1 MKKIIL
7 LVFLFCLPL
16 VVALLFKK
24 EEEIKKPEEN
34 KEKEEITIKVMYEDN
49 SINEINLE
57 DYLIGVLGG
66 EMPVSFPLEALKA
79 QAVASRTYV
88 LYQKEHNT
96 KEYDVL
102 NTTTNQ
108 VYKDQEQLKQVWN
121 ENYDQNIAKI
131 KQAIEQ
137 TKGEIMVYNDEIIDA
152 LFFSTAPGYTENSED
167 VFSSSMPYL
176 RSVESN
182 WDKNAPNYES
192 TKSFSLEE
200 FKNLLGLNSVSN
212 IVVGELSNTGRTKTL
227 IIDNVTLKANDI
239 RNKLSLR
246 STYFDY
252 DIKDNTITFTTYG
265 YGHGVGMSQY
275 GAKYMAEEGYS
286 YQEILNHYYTDIKI
300 IKSV

>member
-1 MKKIIL
+1 M
-7 LVFLFCLPL
+7 
-16 VVALLFKK
+16 FKK
-24 EEEIKKPEEN
+24 EVNEEHIKESEEV
-34 KEKEEITIKVMYEDN
+34 TIKVMYEDS

-96 KEYDVL
+96 KDYDVL

-108 VYKDQEQLKQVWN
+108 VYKDEEALRQAWN
-121 ENYDQNIAKI
+121 EDYDDNLSKI
-131 KQAIEQ
+131 KQAINE
-137 TKGEIMVYNDEIIDA
+137 TEGEVMVYNEEIIDA
-152 LFFSTAPGYTENSED
+152 LFFSTAPGITENSED
-167 VFSSSMPYL
+167 VFSSSLPYL

-182 WDKNAPNYES
+182 WDKKAPNYES

-212 IVVGELSNTGRTKTL
+212 IIVGEFSNTGRTKSL
-227 IIDNVTLKANDI
+227 IIDNVTLDANDI
-239 RNKLSLR
+239 RNKLNLR

-252 DIKDNTITFTTYG
+252 DVKDNTITFTTYG

-286 YQEILNHYYTDIKI
+286 YKEILEHYYTDIKI
-300 IKSV
+300 IKNV

>member
-7 LVFLFCLPL
+7 LVFIFILPFIIALF
-16 VVALLFKK
+16 FK
-24 EEEIKKPEEN
+24 EEDIPEKEEN
-34 KEKEEITIKVMYEDN
+34 KVSEEITIKVMYEDS
-49 SINEINLE
+49 SIDEIVLE

-96 KEYDVL
+96 KAYDVL

-108 VYKDQEQLKQVWN
+108 VYKDEETLRQVWN
-121 ENYDQNIAKI
+121 ENYDENIAKI
-131 KQAIEQ
+131 KEAIRE
-137 TKGEIMVYNDEIIDA
+137 TEGEVMVYNNEIIDA
-152 LFFSTAPGYTENSED
+152 LFFSTAPGMTENSED
-167 VFSSSMPYL
+167 VFSSSLPYL

-182 WDKNAPNYES
+182 WDKKAPNYES

-200 FKNLLGLNSVSN
+200 FKNLLGLDSVSN
-212 IVVGELSNTGRTKTL
+212 IIVGEFSNTGRTKSL
-227 IIDNVTLKANDI
+227 IIDNVTLDANDI
-239 RNKLSLR
+239 RNKLNLR
-246 STYFDY
+246 STYFNY
-252 DIKDNTITFTTYG
+252 DIKNNTITFTTYG

-286 YQEILNHYYTDIKI
+286 YTEILEHYYTDIKI
-300 IKSV
+300 IKNV

>member
-34 KEKEEITIKVMYEDN
+34 KEKEEITIKVMYED
-49 SINEINLE
+49 STINEINLE

-131 KQAIEQ
+131 KQAIEE
-137 TKGEIMVYNDEIIDA
+137 TKGEIMVYNDEVIDA

-252 DIKDNTITFTTYG
+252 DIKDNMITFTTYG

>member
-7 LVFLFCLPL
+7 LVFIFILPFII
-16 VVALLFKK
+16 ALLFK
-24 EEEIKKPEEN
+24 EEDIPEKEEN
-34 KEKEEITIKVMYEDN
+34 KVLEEIIIKVMYEDS
-49 SINEINLE
+49 SIDEIVLE

-96 KEYDVL
+96 KAYDVL

-108 VYKDQEQLKQVWN
+108 VYKDEETLRQVWN
-121 ENYDQNIAKI
+121 EKYDENIAKI
-131 KQAIEQ
+131 KEAIRE
-137 TKGEIMVYNDEIIDA
+137 TEGEVMVYNNEIIDA
-152 LFFSTAPGYTENSED
+152 LFFSTAPGMTENSED
-167 VFSSSMPYL
+167 VFSSSLPYL

-182 WDKNAPNYES
+182 WDKKAPNYES

-200 FKNLLGLNSVSN
+200 FKNLLGLDSVSN
-212 IVVGELSNTGRTKTL
+212 IIVGEFSNTGRTKSL
-227 IIDNVTLKANDI
+227 IIDNVTLDANDI
-239 RNKLSLR
+239 RNKLNLR
-246 STYFDY
+246 STYFNY
-252 DIKDNTITFTTYG
+252 DIKNNTITFTTYG

-286 YQEILNHYYTDIKI
+286 YTEILEHYYTDIKI
-300 IKSV
+300 IKNV

>member
-24 EEEIKKPEEN
+24 EEEINKPEEN
-34 KEKEEITIKVMYEDN
+34 KEKEEITIKVMYED
-49 SINEINLE
+49 STINEINLE

-88 LYQKEHNT
+88 LYQKKHNN

-108 VYKDQEQLKQVWN
+108 VYKDEETLKQVWN
-121 ENYDQNIAKI
+121 ENFEKNMVKI
-131 KQAIEQ
+131 KQAVEE

-167 VFSSSMPYL
+167 VFSSSLPYL
-176 RSVESN
+176 RSVESS
-182 WDKNAPNYES
+182 WDKNAPNYEN
-192 TKSFSLEE
+192 TKSFTLEE

-212 IVVGELSNTGRTKTL
+212 IIVGERSNTGRIKTL

-239 RNKLSLR
+239 RTKLNLR

-252 DIKDNTITFTTYG
+252 DIENNNITFTTYG

-286 YQEILNHYYTDIKI
+286 YKEILEHYYTDIKI
-300 IKSV
+300 IKNV